1 MTSTIRPPRSATSR
15 KAARESKPSFV
26 VAPMRRR
33 IAGAAIDMILLIAV
47 AGILASML
55 EGATSGVTR
64 IRIDAESGERIV
76 SSSLALPAWLP
87 LLLLVVLTALY
98 TVPLMAL
105 WGRTLGGWIVGI
117 RCVRADS
124 GAPLGW
130 SLSVR
135 RWGALYGVAGVLG
148 FAPIIGPF
156 AWLVTLVV
164 GLSPLWD
171 GARLM
176 RGYADYLGD
185 DVVVMAGREA
195 STRR

>member
-1 MTSTIRPPRSATSR
+1 MASTIRAPRSVTSR
-15 KAARESKPSFV
+15 KAARDSKPSFT

-33 IAGAAIDMILLIAV
+33 VAGAAIDMVLLIAV
-47 AGILASML
+47 AGIIASML
-55 EGATSGVTR
+55 EGATSGITR

-87 LLLLVVLTALY
+87 LLLLVTLTALY

-117 RCVRADS
+117 RCVRSDS
-124 GAPLGW
+124 GAPPGW

-135 RWGALYGVAGVLG
+135 RWGALYGAAGVLG

-156 AWLVTLVV
+156 AWLLTLVV

-185 DVVVMAGREA
+185 DVVVMARQEP